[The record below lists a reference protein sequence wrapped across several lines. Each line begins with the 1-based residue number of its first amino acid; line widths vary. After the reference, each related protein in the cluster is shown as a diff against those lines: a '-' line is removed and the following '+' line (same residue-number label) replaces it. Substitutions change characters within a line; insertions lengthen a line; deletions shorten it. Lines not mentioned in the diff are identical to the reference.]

1 MKARFLAHSSR
12 AVYGTIVATAALAAT
27 DVAFD
32 EWDSW
37 QFLGTLVVTLVVL
50 WFAEV
55 YSHAIGDQDDHGLG
69 ERIREAANE
78 HWAVLEPVVP
88 LGIPLVLGGLGLVS
102 AGLALTLSLFVGVV
116 ALGVWGGLATID
128 RGSTVPRAVGAGV
141 VSACIGI
148 IIIVLK
154 TWH

>member
-1 MKARFLAHSSR
+1 VTFSFLSHSSR

-27 DVAFD
+27 DVAFE

-37 QFLGTLVVTLVVL
+37 QFLGSLVVTLVVL

-55 YSHAIGDQDDHGLG
+55 YSHAIGDKDDQTLA

-78 HWAVLEPVVP
+78 HWAVLEPIVP
-88 LGIPLVLGGLGLVS
+88 LGIPLMLGGLGLWS
-102 AGLALTLSLFVGVV
+102 AGFALTLTLFVGVV
-116 ALGVWGGLATID
+116 ALGVWGGLAAID
-128 RGSTVPRAVGAGV
+128 RGGAVPRAIGAGV
-141 VSACIGI
+141 ISACIGVL
-148 IIIVLK
+148 IIVLK